1 MTYKCAA
8 AEGGQTLLRL
18 AGHSS
23 VAFSPDGTFLASPS
37 ANEFVSLWDTVTG
50 KALQTF
56 KGHSAT
62 VAGVAVSR
70 DGLNVASAS
79 YDQTVM
85 VWDVKSG
92 ASGSGSEDTRS
103 KSRL

>member
-1 MTYKCAA
+1 MPL

-37 ANEFVSLWDTVTG
+37 ADEFVSLWDTVTG

-79 YDQTVM
+79 YRPNSHGLGREKVGT
-85 VWDVKSG
+85 
-92 ASGSGSEDTRS
+92 SGSGSEDTRS